1 MHCAICKEKEEQ
13 TPLYPATFSIDKI
26 NTKTFSARRSPDRMH
41 YQFVRCKRC
50 GLIFSNPIF
59 STEKIEHLYKKSTF
73 DYPTESVYL
82 KKTYGDL
89 LEKILTKRN
98 NTVKLLDIGCGNGF
112 FLEEAK
118 DRGVSDIYGVEP
130 GKESVHKALPD
141 VQKRITVDIFK
152 KGLFKKNFFDVIT
165 CFHTLDHI
173 IDPNT
178 FLQTV
183 HESLRKNG
191 KIIFVVHNTEGLSV
205 KLFGEKSPIF
215 DIEHIYLFN
224 KITLRKLFQ
233 QNGFKKIS
241 VVDLTNTYA
250 LSYWLR
256 MIPLP
261 LIIKSPMQKFLNKT
275 RLDTIPLSLRVG
287 NIAIFAEK

>member
-13 TPLYPATFSIDKI
+13 ISLYPATFSINKI

-41 YQFVRCKRC
+41 YQFVTCKRC

-59 STEKIEHLYKKSTF
+59 SSEKIEHLYKKSTF
-73 DYPTESVYL
+73 DYPTESIYL
-82 KKTYGDL
+82 KKTYGNL
-89 LEKILTKRN
+89 LGNILLKKN
-98 NTVKLLDIGCGNGF
+98 KAVKLLDIGCGNGF

-118 DRGVSDIYGVEP
+118 DRGISDIYGVEP
-130 GKESVHKALPD
+130 GRESVQEALPD
-141 VQKRITVDIFK
+141 IQKHIIVDIFK

-173 IDPNT
+173 VDPNV
-178 FLQTV
+178 FLQAV
-183 HESLRKNG
+183 HESLKKNG
-191 KIIFVVHNTEGLSV
+191 KIIFIVHNTEGLSV

-224 KITLRKLFQ
+224 KKTLRKLFQ

-241 VVDLTNTYA
+241 IIDLTNTYA
-250 LSYWLR
+250 FSYWLR
-256 MIPLP
+256 MVPLP
-261 LIIKSPMQKFLNKT
+261 YVIKSPLQYFLNKT
-275 RLDTIPLSLRVG
+275 RLDKIPLSLRVG